1 MRSGFRSPAVPL
13 AVLATALSWLS
24 FSDAARA
31 GSEPTIATAS
41 PSYCIPPT
49 LSFGAAP
56 ESGTI
61 SGAGETD
68 CWRFTGVAGDRV
80 RVRAVR
86 TSGAL
91 APQVEIASSAC
102 SAAPAAEVTCTL
114 ATEGSLTVLVRDAAR
129 SQTGGYAI
137 SVQRLNDPV
146 GCSALAFDAAT
157 RTGAITVAE
166 TECWRFTGAA
176 GDRVRVRL
184 VTPAA
189 ALAPLAEVLR
199 PDGATRCAP
208 SGAENQTC
216 VLDASGTHT
225 ILVRDSAANAG
236 GYSLAVQ
243 RLNDPVGCTPKPFAT
258 TAARGA
264 VTTTGETDCWRFGAT
279 AGLRVRIRA
288 VKASGALDPVVEVLR
303 PNGTTRCNAAT
314 SDDVTCQLDV
324 QGDHTI
330 LVHDSGGTATG
341 DYWLGLQRLIDPVG
355 CSSLSYGTTVAEASL
370 ATTGETDC
378 WRFTG
383 QGAGTSGTPDRVRL
397 RVVDTTGVW
406 SPVAEVLDASGR
418 TVCSPA
424 GGSDSTCTLDSAGTQ
439 THTILVRDR
448 LGTRTGGYR
457 ISIQRLDEP
466 VGCSPEP
473 GSAGSDGWV
482 SVAELDCWRL
492 DGDSGDLVR
501 IRVIDGGGDWNP
513 VAEVVRPDG
522 STVCSRTSIDSFTC
536 ELDADGIHTIL
547 VQSAAGRVD
556 GGYRIAAIRL
566 NDAYSTCPNLAT
578 SPSAHT
584 AHILYDGEV
593 DCYTSWAPE
602 AGGRE
607 LRVEATSGPLEPVVE
622 VLRPDGTVR
631 CVRTNP
637 DGWFSCYGDQ
647 YEYQRILVYD
657 ASGTNAGNYEIDR
670 R

>member
-1 MRSGFRSPAVPL
+1 MRSRFPCL
-13 AVLATALSWLS
+13 AVLATALIWLS
-24 FSDAARA
+24 FSAAA
-31 GSEPTIATAS
+31 QAQFEPTIATAS

-56 ESGTI
+56 VTGTI

-68 CWRFTGVAGDRV
+68 CWRFSGAAGDRV

-86 TSGAL
+86 SSGSL
-91 APQVEIASSAC
+91 AAQVEIASAAC

-114 ATEGSLTVLVRDAAR
+114 TTGGSITALVRDAAR
-129 SQTGGYAI
+129 SQTGAYAI
-137 SVQRLNDPV
+137 SVQRLNGPV
-146 GCSALAFDAAT
+146 GCSALAFDAST
-157 RTGAITVAE
+157 RTGAIAAGE
-166 TECWRFTGAA
+166 TECWRFSGAA

-189 ALAPLAEVLR
+189 ALSPLTEVVR
-199 PDGATRCAP
+199 PDGTTRCAP

-236 GYSLAVQ
+236 GYSLGVQ
-243 RLNDPVGCTPKPFAT
+243 RLNNPVGCTPKPFAT
-258 TAARGA
+258 TASLGV
-264 VTTTGETDCWRFGAT
+264 VTTTGETDCWRFPAT
-279 AGLRVRIRA
+279 AGDRVRIRA
-288 VKASGALDPVVEVLR
+288 VKTSGALNPVVEILR
-303 PNGTTRCNAAT
+303 PSGTTRCNPTAT
-314 SDDVTCQLDV
+314 DDVTCQLDIT
-324 QGDHTI
+324 GTHTI

-341 DYWLGLQRLIDPVG
+341 NYLLGLQRLNGPVG
-355 CSSLSYGTTVAEASL
+355 CPWLSYGTTVTDESL
-370 ATTGETDC
+370 ATTGKTDC

-383 QGAGTSGTPDRVRL
+383 AAGDSVRL
-397 RVVDTTGVW
+397 RVVGTSGVW

-418 TVCSPA
+418 TVCNPGWGLDYS
-424 GGSDSTCTLDSAGTQ
+424 CTLDGAG
-439 THTILVRDR
+439 THTILVRDS
-448 LGTRTGGYR
+448 LGTRTGDYR
-457 ISIQRLDEP
+457 VSIQRLDDP
-466 VGCSPEP
+466 VGCSEEP

-482 SVAELDCWRL
+482 AVGELHCWRL
-492 DGDSGDLVR
+492 DGQAGDLVR
-501 IRVIDGGGDWNP
+501 IRVIDGGRGLNP

-522 STVCSRTSIDSFTC
+522 STVCSRTSTDSFTC
-536 ELDADGIHTIL
+536 GLDADGSHTIL
-547 VQSAAGRVD
+547 VQSAAGRD
-556 GGYRIAAIRL
+556 SGGYRIAAIRL
-566 NDAYSTCPNLAT
+566 NDAYYNCPNLAT

-584 AHILYDGEV
+584 AQILADGEI

-607 LRVEATSGPLEPVVE
+607 LRVEATSGTLEPVVE
-622 VLRPDGTVR
+622 VLRPDGTPR
-631 CVRTNP
+631 CVRTSP

-657 ASGTNAGNYEIDR
+657 ASGTKTGSYEIDR